1 VHDCFAVRI
10 DLVHAREHLCE
21 RNVNRVWQARDR
33 DFRVFADVDNL
44 NVVTVVEALF
54 EFGRCDLFHSGRYLT
69 RLRGAYATLSVMRFE
84 FYTDALENT
93 PKLSVDGTV
102 PNSVHLSHWEGNETA
117 AELKADTSTE
127 IALNLV
133 ASSDR
138 DSFTK
143 GIDLVTN
150 NHFDTDGV
158 LSCWVVLTGERAL
171 AHKDLLVSAAEAGD
185 FSEHTSDDGVRVS
198 IAIQGPD
205 QSSPNNDDGSP
216 LAQMLAGRE
225 FATRITDND
234 ALAYE
239 LIFPE
244 LDRLLSNVN
253 AYEGLWREG
262 WKNVANAIESF
273 AQGKSQVKKFDESR
287 MSVVTLAPELFNGSV
302 PFTAISKF
310 ARGEM
315 FLIGIPQ
322 SGGWFYRL
330 DYPYYSWAE
339 TVVRPHIRRRDLTA
353 GLRVLNEQETGGG
366 GEWRT
371 DRREMTSAVKFL
383 GENGSFAVSKLEP
396 DQVATALT
404 GNRQAQTGPH

>member
-1 VHDCFAVRI
+1 
-10 DLVHAREHLCE
+10 
-21 RNVNRVWQARDR
+21 
-33 DFRVFADVDNL
+33 
-44 NVVTVVEALF
+44 
-54 EFGRCDLFHSGRYLT
+54 
-69 RLRGAYATLSVMRFE
+69 MRFE

-102 PNSVHLSHWEGNETA
+102 PNSVHFSHWEGNETPV
-117 AELKADTSTE
+117 ELRADTSTE

-133 ASSDR
+133 ASPQPE
-138 DSFTK
+138 SFTK

-158 LSCWVVLTGERAL
+158 LSCWVVLSGERVL
-171 AHKDLLVSAAEAGD
+171 EYRDILVSAAEAGD
-185 FSEHTSDDGVRVS
+185 FSEHSSDDGVRVS

-205 QSSPNNDDGSP
+205 QSSPTNDDGSP

-244 LDRLLSNVN
+244 LDRLLTNVN
-253 AYEGLWREG
+253 AYEPLWREG

-273 AQGKSQVKKFDESR
+273 ERGESR
-287 MSVVTLAPELFNGSV
+287 VNEDAESRISVVTLAPELFDGSV

-322 SGGWFYRL
+322 RGGWFYRL

-339 TVVRPHIRRRDLTA
+339 TVVRPRIRHRDLTKA
-353 GLRVLNEQETGGG
+353 LRVLNSRETSGNGQ
-366 GEWRT
+366 WKT
-371 DRREMTSAVKFL
+371 DGREMTSAVKFL
-383 GENGSFAVSKLEP
+383 DQNGSFAASKLEP
-396 DQVATALT
+396 DQVVAALT
-404 GNRQAQTGPH
+404 QKQAQPTCTT